1 VANAVFGEF
10 VTAVRTP
17 VVLGEDAPVGLVTI
31 ADGLEL
37 SYDATL
43 GRVRIAVGAVAL
55 TAVSAVVDRSVD
67 GVRWTTVRGGEVAVV
82 GGGDLLVY
90 DYEFPTGVALTYR
103 VRTYDA

>member
-1 VANAVFGEF
+1 MATVVFDPIIEVPRAVVIIGG
-10 VTAVRTP
+10 ADP
-17 VVLGEDAPVGLVTI
+17 VSHIVI

-43 GRVRIAVGAVAL
+43 GRVRIAVGSVAL

-90 DYEFPTGVALTYR
+90 DYEFPTGVELTYR